1 MNNKDC
7 KIIKDLLPSY
17 IDGLTSKETNEFI
30 KKHISECSDCSIV
43 YENMKSNISN
53 SNYHSDFKQING
65 FKKVNKKIKVLKTSL
80 IIFLLIALFVSIF
93 LACHYRKYMYLLSK
107 AATVYADN
115 INKPHEICYA
125 IIEEITDKNVNY
137 RAKYL
142 KLSAI
147 NDMNEKNW
155 QGEFNILIAE
165 DTAPALLSNGKELD
179 IDKLKVGQK
188 ITLVCIKDQYFLT
201 ESDIN
206 SFPEIVNASYLIVNE
221 DQL

>member
-80 IIFLLIALFVSIF
+80 IIFLLIALVVSIF
-93 LACHYRKYMYLLSK
+93 LACYYRKYMYLISE
-107 AATVYADN
+107 AATAYAEHMEQ
-115 INKPHEICYA
+115 PPEICYA
-125 IIEEITDKNVNY
+125 VIEEITDKNVNY
-137 RAKYL
+137 RAKDL

-147 NDMNEKNW
+147 NDMNEKHW
-155 QGEFNILIAE
+155 QGEFNICIAE
-165 DTAPALLSNGKELD
+165 DTVPILLSNGKELD
-179 IDKLKVGQK
+179 MDMLKVGQK
-188 ITLVCIKDQYFLT
+188 ITLVCTANHFLIENDNT
-201 ESDIN
+201 L
-206 SFPEIVNASYLIVNE
+206 PEIVNASYLIVNE